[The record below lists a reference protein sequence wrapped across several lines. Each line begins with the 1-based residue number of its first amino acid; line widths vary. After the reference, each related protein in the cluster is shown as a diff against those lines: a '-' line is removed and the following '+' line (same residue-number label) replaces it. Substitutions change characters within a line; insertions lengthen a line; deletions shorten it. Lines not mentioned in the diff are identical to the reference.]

1 MSASL
6 LVVPVVAAEDGF
18 DWGAV
23 LPLVGVI
30 LGAAAT
36 GWVSWWFLRR
46 NEQAEYR
53 QARRLVATELGRLA
67 QDLGVVVRVRRL
79 QTLDGFFETHVWNA
93 EQRVLARRLSDQ
105 DWEKIAV
112 VFENVEGLRQLL
124 GLNLGTTIPQ
134 SVVDR
139 ARRLCIGANESRVVL
154 GAPAVPV
161 EGVTAP

>member
-1 MSASL
+1 
-6 LVVPVVAAEDGF
+6 LVAPVVAAEDGF

-23 LPLVGVI
+23 LPLVGVV

-46 NEQAEYR
+46 NEQADYR
-53 QARRLVATELGRLA
+53 QARRLVAVELGRLA
-67 QDLGVVVRVRRL
+67 QDLGVVVRVHRL
-79 QTLDGFFETHVWNA
+79 RTLQGFFETSVWRE
-93 EQRVLARRLSDQ
+93 EQRMLARHLSDE

-124 GLNLGTTIPQ
+124 GVNLGTTIPQ

-139 ARRLCIGANESRVVL
+139 ARRLCVAANESRASSVRPRFPCRVSTRPSS
-154 GAPAVPV
+154 G
-161 EGVTAP
+161 